1 MFQDCLDHLR
11 VVYHQWRD
19 SSTVQIMFN
28 SGIVVNIVVN
38 PATGDISE
46 IIFDK
51 YMVGKLL
58 SEYVGDGKCILWF
71 CLSYI
76 LLVTHLEK

>member
-1 MFQDCLDHLR
+1 
-11 VVYHQWRD
+11 
-19 SSTVQIMFN
+19 MFN
-28 SGIVVNIVVN
+28 SGVLVNIIVN

-58 SEYVGDGKCILWF
+58 SEYVGDGRYTF
-71 CLSYI
+71 
-76 LLVTHLEK
+76 